1 MLPDDTVVEAN
12 KTYRWRFT
20 PANGSYTTLTGAV
33 ELYHRSSSGGS
44 GNGGGHDYTF
54 ENVTEEHTI
63 EVIFMKANGNPQT
76 GVSVNTPDL
85 P

>member
-33 ELYHRSSSGGS
+33 ELYHRSSSGS
-44 GNGGGHDYTF
+44 
-54 ENVTEEHTI
+54 
-63 EVIFMKANGNPQT
+63 GNPQT